1 VNRIYCYIFSAVV
14 LFGSIGIALLK
25 ESGAL
30 SFSFFMVS
38 LPSQRMY
45 LAAITYCIV
54 FTLALF
60 AFRRFFGLRQFTAT
74 TNNSPIRLPTNVATG
89 ILAAACMFALVYI
102 WLDSDLLT
110 AQVTFRHSGSEI
122 LRRIS
127 LLVFLTGIV
136 AASTRPSIG
145 NVVPLLLLLFAATLY
160 PAADAGRSVAIP
172 FIVAAATMFFN
183 RYRFLA
189 SVMIVAALIALAAA
203 FEARGLPSYANFWAS
218 VFDIVGSLDIGRV
231 FRPILQ
237 NSFPGLDTMSV
248 FEARASIGSDL
259 SFYRILEFIAYYSPA
274 PSGLFPPRYFE
285 QTSLNGVLGI
295 SMDVVGLNSDIY
307 SEPLFWFGYAGMV
320 IVPVLLAGMTCLSF
334 VATRSLFG
342 QVSQRSQLVALLP
355 VIWML
360 VGGMVFSLRA
370 GSRFVWAILF
380 LALLVRIIR
389 IIHGARTGSAN
400 RKATV

>member
-1 VNRIYCYIFSAVV
+1 MNRIYCYLFSGIV

-25 ESGAL
+25 EAGVL
-30 SFSFFMVS
+30 SFSFFLTA
-38 LPSQRMY
+38 LPSQRIYM
-45 LAAITYCIV
+45 AATVYCVV

-60 AFRRFFGLRQFTAT
+60 VSRRAFGLHRFPATAETAT
-74 TNNSPIRLPTNVATG
+74 IRLPANVATA
-89 ILAAACMFALVYI
+89 ILTAACLYALVYV

-110 AQVTFRHSGSEI
+110 AKITFRHSGSEL

-127 LLVFLTGIV
+127 LMIFLTGIF
-136 AASTRPSIG
+136 AASTRPSAG
-145 NVVPLLLLLFAATLY
+145 KVAALLLLLFAATLY

-172 FIVAAATMFFN
+172 FLVAAATMFFN
-183 RYRFLA
+183 RHRWFG

-203 FEARGLPSYANFWAS
+203 FEARGLPSYTNFWAS
-218 VFDIVGSLDIGRV
+218 VIDIVTSLDIGRV

-248 FEARASIGSDL
+248 LEARASVGDV
-259 SFYRILEFIAYYSPA
+259 SFYRILEFLAYYSPA

-295 SMDVVGLNSDIY
+295 SFDVVGLNSDIY
-307 SEPLFWFGYAGMV
+307 SESLFWFGYPGVV
-320 IVPVLLAGMTCLSF
+320 IVPIVLAVMACLAF
-334 VATRSLFG
+334 VATRSMFG

-370 GSRFVWAILF
+370 GSRFVWAILI
-380 LALLVRIIR
+380 LALLMRVVRVLC
-389 IIHGARTGSAN
+389 GARTAPAG

>member
-1 VNRIYCYIFSAVV
+1 MNRIYCYLFSGIV

-25 ESGAL
+25 EAGVL
-30 SFSFFMVS
+30 SFSFFLTA
-38 LPSQRMY
+38 LPSQRIY
-45 LAAITYCIV
+45 IAATVYCVV

-60 AFRRFFGLRQFTAT
+60 VSRRAFGLHRFPATAETAT
-74 TNNSPIRLPTNVATG
+74 IRLPANVATA
-89 ILAAACMFALVYI
+89 ILTAACLYALVYI

-110 AQVTFRHSGSEI
+110 AKITFRHSGSEL

-127 LLVFLTGIV
+127 LLVFLTGIF
-136 AASTRPSIG
+136 AASTSPSAG
-145 NVVPLLLLLFAATLY
+145 KVAALLLLLFAATLY

-172 FIVAAATMFFN
+172 FLVAAATMFFN
-183 RYRFLA
+183 RHRWFG

-203 FEARGLPSYANFWAS
+203 FEARRLPSYGNFWAS
-218 VFDIVGSLDIGRV
+218 VIDIVTSLDIGRV

-248 FEARASIGSDL
+248 LEARASIGDV
-259 SFYRILEFIAYYSPA
+259 SFYRILEFLAYYSPA

-295 SMDVVGLNSDIY
+295 SFDVVGLNSDIY
-307 SEPLFWFGYAGMV
+307 SEPLFWFGYPGVV
-320 IVPVLLAGMTCLSF
+320 IVPIVLAVMACLAF
-334 VATRSLFG
+334 VATRSMFG

-360 VGGMVFSLRA
+360 VGGMGFSLRA
-370 GSRFVWAILF
+370 GSRFVWAILI
-380 LALLVRIIR
+380 LALLMRVVRVLS
-389 IIHGARTGSAN
+389 GARTTPAGW
-400 RKATV
+400 KATV